1 MNKIDNN
8 GAPLENENTTQTMPL
23 PSLEETA
30 EHFTHWFS
38 PLLNNEQRAST
49 RTALNFFIKS
59 GGLGCLLHEE
69 LRARSAQSST
79 GSWLDD
85 YWQSRFLARH
95 DAPCLNDNYFFLF
108 AHEEMSREKRAA
120 SLAAAALNYK
130 LVLDQGVVPRA
141 VEKTTPLCERQ
152 FANLFSTTR
161 IPDPDCDHLNKCES
175 DKGEQG
181 TASRHI
187 AVFCQGN
194 IFRLDLISKDGLPHS
209 LKDIE
214 EGFEQISLDCLDEQI
229 TGRAVG
235 YLTTLQR
242 TDWAHTRKALRNAS
256 RENNLHLELIESAL
270 FSIHLERDEPQDNR
284 VACLELLR
292 GNGGNRWFDKSLQ
305 FIVFKNGMAGLNV
318 EHSGLDRATV
328 VDFLDYVLG
337 IDTSNIDQYSGASQ
351 QGTPVIERLT
361 FDLNPAF
368 QKKITMAGATF
379 EKKKNTIE
387 TRTLEFTEFDNALLN
402 RARISPDA
410 FAQCALQLAQW
421 RMNNEP
427 VATCQNI
434 SLRQYSSGRVQ
445 YMWVASDQMMDFLAL
460 MQEDDHGSPEK
471 FEAFERAIKQHEA
484 RTKACRQGVQPEQHL
499 GELLNIYQR
508 HPKKFE
514 KDFFSRITKGGLKPG
529 EIETAL
535 KFYQSPGWTRMR
547 DDAFCTSFLASPN
560 ILHHGFS
567 ALDHGNVAVGCLLS
581 EHQFFAHLSVEKEKR
596 VLLGPLIANWRE
608 ALEELQ
614 TLVKEH
620 LDIVKADIDPQTE
633 SETD

>member
-1 MNKIDNN
+1 MNNIENN
-8 GAPLENENTTQTMPL
+8 GAPLESKNTTQTMPL

-30 EHFTHWFS
+30 EHFTQWFT
-38 PLLNNEQRAST
+38 PLLDNEQRAST
-49 RTALNFFIKS
+49 RAALNTFIKS

-69 LRARSAQSST
+69 LRARSAKSDT

-95 DAPCLNDNYFFLF
+95 DAPSLNDNYFFLF
-108 AHEEMSREKRAA
+108 AHEELSREKRAA
-120 SLAAAALNYK
+120 SLAAAVLNYK
-130 LVLDQGVVPRA
+130 LVLDQGIVPRA
-141 VEKTTPLCERQ
+141 VEKTSPLCERQ
-152 FANLFSTTR
+152 FAHLFSTTR
-161 IPDPDCDHLNKCES
+161 IPDPDCDHLNKS
-175 DKGEQG
+175 QTDKREQKSP
-181 TASRHI
+181 ARHI

-214 EGFEQISLDCLDEQI
+214 AGFERISLDCLDEQI

-242 TDWAHTRKALRNAS
+242 TDWAHTRKTLRNTS
-256 RENNLHLELIESAL
+256 RENNHHLELIESAL
-270 FSIHLERDEPQDNR
+270 FSIHLERDEPKDNR
-284 VACLELLR
+284 AACLELLR

-337 IDTSNIDQYSGASQ
+337 IDTSNIDQYSGATQ
-351 QGTPVIERLT
+351 QGTPVIQSLT
-361 FDLNPAF
+361 FDLNPSF
-368 QKKITMAGATF
+368 QKRIAMAGATF

-387 TRTLEFTEFDNALLN
+387 TRTLEFSEFDNALLN
-402 RARISPDA
+402 RARISQDA

-434 SLRQYSSGRVQ
+434 SLRQYSGGRVQ
-445 YMWVASDQMMDFLAL
+445 YMWVASDQMMDFLTL
-460 MQEDDHGSPEK
+460 MQEERHSSPVK
-471 FEAFERAIKQHEA
+471 FESFERAIRQHEA

-508 HPKKFE
+508 HPEKFE
-514 KDFFSRITKGGLKPG
+514 KDFLTRMTLGGLKHS

-535 KFYQSPGWTRMR
+535 EFYQSPGWTRMR

-567 ALDHGNVAVGCLLS
+567 ALDHGNVAVGCLFS
-581 EHQFFAHLSVEKEKR
+581 DHQFFAHLSVEKEKR

-614 TLVKEH
+614 DLIRDSLEVVEP
-620 LDIVKADIDPQTE
+620 DVDPETE
-633 SETD
+633 